1 MELTLFHK
9 CVFEFLGT
17 MVLVLMGDGV
27 CAAVTLNKSKAQ
39 GAGWVVISLAWGLAV
54 MCGVFIA
61 GPYSGA
67 HLNPAVSVG
76 LALAGKFAWS
86 AVLPYVVS
94 QMLGGFAGAVLVYA
108 FYVDH
113 FAATA
118 DNPDGMLGCFCTM
131 PAIDHRTVNFF
142 SEMLATF
149 VLVFIILAFA
159 TSGNTAEVGLGSLG
173 AFPVTGLIMA
183 LGMSLGGTTG
193 YAMNPARDLSPRLAH
208 ALLPIRGKRDSGWG
222 YSWVPVL
229 GPVTG
234 ACVAAALYLL
244 VF

>member
-86 AVLPYVVS
+86 AVLPYVVA

-113 FAATA
+113 FVATA

>member
-61 GPYSGA
+61 G
-67 HLNPAVSVG
+67 
-76 LALAGKFAWS
+76 FAWS
-86 AVLPYVVS
+86 AVLPYVAA

>member
-1 MELTLFHK
+1 
-9 CVFEFLGT
+9 
-17 MVLVLMGDGV
+17 
-27 CAAVTLNKSKAQ
+27 
-39 GAGWVVISLAWGLAV
+39 
-54 MCGVFIA
+54 
-61 GPYSGA
+61 
-67 HLNPAVSVG
+67 
-76 LALAGKFAWS
+76 
-86 AVLPYVVS
+86 
-94 QMLGGFAGAVLVYA
+94 
-108 FYVDH
+108 
-113 FAATA
+113 
-118 DNPDGMLGCFCTM
+118 MLGCFCTM

-229 GPVTG
+229 GPITG

>member
-17 MVLVLMGDGV
+17 MVLVLMG
-27 CAAVTLNKSKAQ
+27 AQ

-76 LALAGKFAWS
+76 LALAGQFAWG
-86 AVLPYVVS
+86 AVLPYVAA

-118 DNPDGMLGCFCTM
+118 DNPDGMLVRCWSM
-131 PAIDHRTVNFF
+131 P
-142 SEMLATF
+142 SMW
-149 VLVFIILAFA
+149 IILPPRPI
-159 TSGNTAEVGLGSLG
+159 TL
-173 AFPVTGLIMA
+173 TGCWAVSAPCRPSI
-183 LGMSLGGTTG
+183 TG
-193 YAMNPARDLSPRLAH
+193 R
-208 ALLPIRGKRDSGWG
+208 
-222 YSWVPVL
+222 
-229 GPVTG
+229 
-234 ACVAAALYLL
+234 
-244 VF
+244 

>member
-86 AVLPYVVS
+86 AVLPYVAA

-173 AFPVTGLIMA
+173 AFPA
-183 LGMSLGGTTG
+183 G

-229 GPVTG
+229 GPITG